1 MVKKSAKRSGESKE
15 GLEVELGGLFSSL
28 GNAVDLLGK
37 LVEVGAKH
45 AEHQGEFTVKGLG
58 EKARGVY
65 GFSIRTGLGGEG
77 TARVEPFGNV
87 HATKEGIVVDEVRE
101 PVVDVFDEGR
111 EVVIITE
118 LPGAREEEITVEIRG
133 DVLTIESHG
142 ERHYAKEVLLP
153 SAIDGKSVQRKYNNG
168 VLEIRARKVRARGS
182 KGPAAPSSNEGSPD
196 GGDPERGAEGKR

>member
-1 MVKKSAKRSGESKE
+1 M
-15 GLEVELGGLFSSL
+15 
-28 GNAVDLLGK
+28 
-37 LVEVGAKH
+37 GA
-45 AEHQGEFTVKGLG
+45 AP
-58 EKARGVY
+58 A
-65 GFSIRTGLGGEG
+65 
-77 TARVEPFGNV
+77 
-87 HATKEGIVVDEVRE
+87 
-101 PVVDVFDEGR
+101 VVDVFDEGR

-196 GGDPERGAEGKR
+196 GGDPERGAEGKRSKTASRRKDSISTRSLPARSRGNSRRAGSASVVTLCIRSTIGGSRRSSAILPTSNMRTAGAT